1 MLRAGT
7 ADHPLKVAIVGSGP
21 SGFYAAEA
29 LFKSNLHTEVDL
41 FERLPT
47 PYGLVRSGV
56 APDHPKL
63 KEVTQV
69 YERIGAAP
77 RFRYFGNVTIGR
89 DIPAGTL
96 RAFYHAVIFAC
107 GAQTDCRLGI
117 SGEDLPGSHTAT
129 EFVGWYNGHPDY
141 RDRTFNLSNPVAVI
155 IGQGNVAADV
165 ARILAKD
172 DAELRNTDI
181 TDYALDCLRTSR
193 ITDIHVIGRRGPAQA
208 KFTSKE
214 LREFGELGGCV
225 PIVDPD
231 ELILNPASELEL
243 LADRTHAGSRK
254 VYELFQSFSKA
265 ASSSPRR
272 KRVHF
277 TFLKS
282 PVEILGASRVERVKL
297 EINALT
303 GAAFRQ
309 SAQGTGRL
317 LERETGLVFRSVGY
331 RGAPI
336 AGIPFDHGRGVIPNL
351 GGRIVDESGKPLPG
365 LYATGWIKRGP
376 SGIIGTNR
384 ADSIATVDALL
395 KDLHILSGD
404 QERSGSRGVVEL
416 LARARIRHVSFS
428 DWGRIDRS
436 EIARGAP
443 KGKPRDKYTR
453 AGEMLELLD

>member
-1 MLRAGT
+1 MFQAGT

-21 SGFYAAEA
+21 SGFYACEA
-29 LFKSNLHTEVDL
+29 LLKSNLHTEVDV

-69 YERIGAAP
+69 YARIGASP

-89 DIPAGTL
+89 DIPATAL

-172 DAELRNTDI
+172 DDDLRHTDI
-181 TDYALDCLRTSR
+181 ADHALECLRTSG
-193 ITDIHVIGRRGPAQA
+193 ITDIYVIGRRGPAQA

-214 LREFGELGGCV
+214 LREFGELGACV

-243 LADRTHAGSRK
+243 ADRTHAGSRR

-265 ASSSPRR
+265 ASSSPKR

-282 PVEILGASRVERVKL
+282 PVEILGAKCVERVKL
-297 EINALT
+297 EINTLT

-317 LERETGLVFRSVGY
+317 LELEAGLVFRSVGY

-336 AGIPFDHGRGVIPNL
+336 PGIPFDPRRGVIPNRD
-351 GGRIVDESGKPLPG
+351 GRIVDESGNSLAG

-384 ADSIATVDALL
+384 EDSVATVDAVL

-404 QERSGSRGVVEL
+404 QDRPGSRAVMEFL
-416 LARARIRHVSFS
+416 DRARIRHVSFS
-428 DWGRIDRS
+428 DWSRIDRS
-436 EIARGAP
+436 EVARGAP